1 MLWAIYSGWLLKALD
16 QDAVLHI
23 RDCNTTYADDFLF
36 SWLIRTGRDLENV
49 YQAMKHVLS
58 GLCSRG
64 LELSMSKTVAI
75 LKLHGPQAEACL
87 RRYQVDNPDGEGNCL
102 KFVIA
107 GEPKYIRVV
116 TQHVYLRVIVSFGK
130 FEQQTFAHRLQ
141 LAQQTHGRLKSVL
154 KCSTVPMK
162 LRLATHSTTDT
173 AAWPGLLWLARYRSL
188 DSHDPIL

>member
-64 LELSMSKTVAI
+64 LELNMDHKLKHVSDAI
-75 LKLHGPQAEACL
+75 RLIIRMAKATASNLCC
-87 RRYQVDNPDGEGNCL
+87 RRAQVHQSRHTTC
-102 KFVIA
+102 V
-107 GEPKYIRVV
+107 
-116 TQHVYLRVIVSFGK
+116 
-130 FEQQTFAHRLQ
+130 FE
-141 LAQQTHGRLKSVL
+141 SD
-154 KCSTVPMK
+154 CE
-162 LRLATHSTTDT
+162 
-173 AAWPGLLWLARYRSL
+173 LWEV
-188 DSHDPIL
+188 